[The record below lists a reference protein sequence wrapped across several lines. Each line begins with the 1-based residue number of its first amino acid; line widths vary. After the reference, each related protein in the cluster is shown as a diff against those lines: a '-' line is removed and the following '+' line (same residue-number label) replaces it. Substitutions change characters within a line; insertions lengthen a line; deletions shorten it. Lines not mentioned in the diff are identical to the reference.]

1 MPRKS
6 EVVFHLTWW
15 NAASKISV
23 YTPMSGG
30 VRGCKGSYK
39 SDTGGAESELGFF
52 IPAIFRDD
60 SRWL

>member
-1 MPRKS
+1 VPRKS

-30 VRGCKGSYK
+30 VKGCKGSYK
-39 SDTGGAESELGFF
+39 SDTGGAESELGFLY
-52 IPAIFRDD
+52 PSD
-60 SRWL
+60 L